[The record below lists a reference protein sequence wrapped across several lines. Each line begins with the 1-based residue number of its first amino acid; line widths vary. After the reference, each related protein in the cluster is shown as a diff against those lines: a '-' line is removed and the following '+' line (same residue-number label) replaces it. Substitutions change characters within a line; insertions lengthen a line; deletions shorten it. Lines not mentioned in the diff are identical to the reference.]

1 MEDTKVPDSSKT
13 KYTDPITESVVNVNQ
28 IVLGSAASTAMA
40 AMYVTLAQAAG
51 VGAQNSVTSQN
62 HLNILGTAA
71 IGAGTGNLLWE
82 GLNRQVE
89 NITMNDRLKYWEQ
102 MMAISKG
109 QPTEQKPA
117 ADNTPQEKSTDT
129 AAT

>member
-1 MEDTKVPDSSKT
+1 MPDKSTT

-28 IVLGSAASTAMA
+28 IVLGSAAATAMA

-62 HLNILGTAA
+62 HLNILGNAA

-89 NITMNDRLKYWEQ
+89 NLTMNDRLKYWEQ

-109 QPTEQKPA
+109 QPTEQTPA
-117 ADNTPQEKSTDT
+117 ADTTSQNTSTDT
-129 AAT
+129 PSA

>member
-1 MEDTKVPDSSKT
+1 MPDVNKSK
-13 KYTDPITESVVNVNQ
+13 YSDPITESVVNVNQ

-51 VGAQNSVTSQN
+51 MGAQNSVTSQN

-109 QPTEQKPA
+109 QSTTPNGENEKADQDQTTNDQK
-117 ADNTPQEKSTDT
+117 Q
-129 AAT
+129 